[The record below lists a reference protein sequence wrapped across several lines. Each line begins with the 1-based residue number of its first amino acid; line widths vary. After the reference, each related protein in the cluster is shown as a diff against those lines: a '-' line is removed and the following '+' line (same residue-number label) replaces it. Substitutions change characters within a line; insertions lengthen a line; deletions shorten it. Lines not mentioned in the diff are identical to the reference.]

1 MSNAITEAIAG
12 IGRPTTRIMMPF
24 ELASGAE
31 QIQSQRLDNQIKQKS
46 LQPQELSEKE
56 KLENAISRVAYVG
69 QQVQPFVDQKYTP
82 HLDLR
87 YRNTKA
93 RIEQELGMKMSN
105 LPDKYDPVTL
115 KDVYRQGMTI
125 AQNLVEKHKAFD
137 QGMDTQEF
145 DYKKQHDQDV
155 LKSQEQARAL
165 GQYNT
170 DRNFAETVRG
180 HDIQASNQ
188 GWAQTVGP
196 DGLPVW
202 TQKRSEGMPA
212 YSPTAQVNKPMPP
225 TSLKMQNE
233 SLEAIS
239 TASNIK
245 TDLSELK
252 NQIESGNLNLGLFSN
267 IANKGLNKAGIS
279 TEESRNFATLEN
291 TLARLRNDSLRL
303 NKGVQTEGDAVR
315 AWEELINNINDKDLV
330 KKRLEEITR
339 LNDRAVNQHRL
350 NIDTIRSNYGKDPI
364 DTSSYE
370 NQQSSVINSN
380 QRGVM
385 TATNP
390 STGERIKSLDG
401 GKTWQ
406 SIR

>member
-1 MSNAITEAIAG
+1 
-12 IGRPTTRIMMPF
+12 
-24 ELASGAE
+24 
-31 QIQSQRLDNQIKQKS
+31 
-46 LQPQELSEKE
+46 
-56 KLENAISRVAYVG
+56 
-69 QQVQPFVDQKYTP
+69 
-82 HLDLR
+82 
-87 YRNTKA
+87 
-93 RIEQELGMKMSN
+93 
-105 LPDKYDPVTL
+105 
-115 KDVYRQGMTI
+115 
-125 AQNLVEKHKAFD
+125 
-137 QGMDTQEF
+137 
-145 DYKKQHDQDV
+145 
-155 LKSQEQARAL
+155 
-165 GQYNT
+165 
-170 DRNFAETVRG
+170 
-180 HDIQASNQ
+180 
-188 GWAQTVGP
+188 
-196 DGLPVW
+196 
-202 TQKRSEGMPA
+202 MPA

-225 TSLKMQNE
+225 TSLKLQNE

-267 IANKGLNKAGIS
+267 IANKGLNKAGLS

-315 AWEELINNINDKDLV
+315 AWEELINNINDKELV

-380 QRGVM
+380 RRGVM

-390 STGERIKSLDG
+390 STGERIQSMDG

-406 SIR
+406 GIR